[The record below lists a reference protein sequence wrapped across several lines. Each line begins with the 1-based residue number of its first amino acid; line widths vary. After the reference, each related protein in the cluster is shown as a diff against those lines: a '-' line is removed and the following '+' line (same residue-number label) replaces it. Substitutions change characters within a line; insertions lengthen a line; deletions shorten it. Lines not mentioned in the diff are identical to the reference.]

1 MRHNIPPS
9 TPILRDIIMSWNQEA
24 TVSTVI
30 PKDVDNGFILVTRVG
45 GGPRNTAVDEA
56 RFTIHVYSTS
66 SVEAEETA
74 LALAQWLDAGSWKT
88 ERFLGFRAKMFAI
101 ESIFPLTDPSRAHM
115 HRWQITGRFLMSR
128 LTTNTE
134 I

>member
-1 MRHNIPPS
+1 MRHDIPPS
-9 TPILRDIIMSWNQEA
+9 TTILRDIIMSWNQEA

-45 GGPRNTAVDEA
+45 GGPRNVAVDEP
-56 RFTIHVYSTS
+56 RFTIHVYAPT

-74 LALAQWLDAGSWKT
+74 LGLAQHLDAGAWKT
-88 ERFLGFRAKMFAI
+88 ERFHGFRAKSFAI
-101 ESIFPLTDPSRAHM
+101 ESIFPLTDPSRDTL

-128 LTTNTE
+128 LSTTS
-134 I
+134 

>member
-9 TPILRDIIMSWNQEA
+9 TTILRDIVMSWNQEA

-45 GGPRNTAVDEA
+45 GGPRNTVVDEP
-56 RFTIHVYSTS
+56 RFTIHVYAPT

-74 LALAQWLDAGSWKT
+74 LGLAQWLDAGSWKA
-88 ERFLGFRAKMFAI
+88 ERFLGFRAKSFVI

-115 HRWQITGRFLMSR
+115 HRWQITGRFRMSR
-128 LTTNTE
+128 LTNNL
-134 I
+134 